1 MFNVTTPSIGNVY
14 NNFPKNDEQAPVR
27 NKRSI
32 EQPRVEGSAIDFSGP
47 SANDRP
53 KSSGG
58 LDSLGRGN
66 LL

>member
-1 MFNVTTPSIGNVY
+1 MLNLSTSSMGNVR
-14 NNFPKNDEQAPVR
+14 NDLPNHNEQAPVR

-32 EQPRVEGSAIDFSGP
+32 EPPRIEGPAIDFSGS

-53 KSSGG
+53 RNSGG
-58 LDSLGRGN
+58 LDSLGGGR

>member
-1 MFNVTTPSIGNVY
+1 MLNVSTSSMGNVR
-14 NNFPKNDEQAPVR
+14 NDLPNPNEQAPVR

-32 EQPRVEGSAIDFSGP
+32 EQPRIEGSRIDFSGP

-53 KSSGG
+53 RNSGG
-58 LDSLGRGN
+58 LDSLGGGR

>member
-1 MFNVTTPSIGNVY
+1 MLNVSTSSMGNVR
-14 NNFPKNDEQAPVR
+14 NDPPNPNEQAPVR

-32 EQPRVEGSAIDFSGP
+32 EQPRIEGPAIDFSGP

-53 KSSGG
+53 RNSGG
-58 LDSLGRGN
+58 LDSLGGGR

>member
-1 MFNVTTPSIGNVY
+1 MLNVTPPSFGNVH
-14 NNFPKNDEQAPVR
+14 NNLPKNDEQAPVR

-32 EQPRVEGSAIDFSGP
+32 EQPRVEGPAIDFSGA